1 MKILRDPSHVQA
13 LPQGFIRTLLESRFA
28 QLAEFEPYD
37 PDEHGYYIL
46 VEATDTVAA
55 LEEQSGC
62 KILSSCR
69 NDTKYGD
76 ADFTPDW
83 ECLEFHTSEDGTTC
97 CVEMVF
103 IISDSGYGVVF
114 MIPVLDGVARELL
127 EVCDDFLP
135 FP

>member
-1 MKILRDPSHVQA
+1 MKILRNPLAVND
-13 LPQGFIRTLLESRFA
+13 LPEGLARTLLTERFA

-46 VEATDTVAA
+46 VEVGDTVAA

-62 KILSSCR
+62 RILSSCR
-69 NDTKYGD
+69 NDAKFGD
-76 ADFTPDW
+76 ADFSPDW
-83 ECLEFHTSEDGTTC
+83 ECLELHPSEDGSTC

-103 IISDSGYGVVF
+103 IVSDSGYGVVF
-114 MIPVLDGVARELL
+114 IIPVLDGVAPELI